1 MVGPSQIWLVSL
13 LKRRNLDTAMY
24 IFRMPGE
31 DEGRGNFPGGPVVK
45 TLLPK
50 QEVQAQSLASEL
62 RSTFLIAKK

>member
-1 MVGPSQIWLVSL
+1 
-13 LKRRNLDTAMY
+13 MY

>member
-1 MVGPSQIWLVSL
+1 
-13 LKRRNLDTAMY
+13 MY
-24 IFRMPGE
+24 ICRMPGE

-62 RSTFLIAKK
+62 RSTFLTAKK